1 MEDKREKEAI
11 SKVSE
16 LKVLSSR
23 FKSKDDRSK
32 NKKKSRKEVAK
43 EEQEKKRFELEEVTL
58 KKDRPT
64 DIFHRQ
70 MMQKTLKKSKKEN
83 AEKIKSYI
91 VTENGLGKFLKV
103 YSYNFAKSTEVLL
116 QNMKI

>member
-1 MEDKREKEAI
+1 
-11 SKVSE
+11 
-16 LKVLSSR
+16 
-23 FKSKDDRSK
+23 
-32 NKKKSRKEVAK
+32 
-43 EEQEKKRFELEEVTL
+43 
-58 KKDRPT
+58 
-64 DIFHRQ
+64 

-103 YSYNFAKSTEVLL
+103 YSYNFAKSTEVIL

>member
-43 EEQEKKRFELEEVTL
+43 EEQEKKRFELEEESL
-58 KKDRPT
+58 EKKVLSCVASLLDWNSLRP
-64 DIFHRQ
+64 
-70 MMQKTLKKSKKEN
+70 LVVSSSP
-83 AEKIKSYI
+83 ASS
-91 VTENGLGKFLKV
+91 G
-103 YSYNFAKSTEVLL
+103 A
-116 QNMKI
+116 